1 MPNPNNDAKSC
12 PFCAILRGDEPGNV
26 IARDDVQRFAL
37 IQSTH
42 PEATIHWMAVPY
54 DHVVSTEVMEHEDS
68 ARFLA
73 LVDFALTQ
81 AKIAVEDYPAL
92 QQGFSL
98 KVHFGSFE
106 TVPHAKLHIL
116 SKE

>member
-1 MPNPNNDAKSC
+1 MANPNDETTSC
-12 PFCAILRGDEPGNV
+12 PFCAILRGDEPGKV
-26 IARDDVQRFAL
+26 IARDDKQRFAL

-54 DHVVSTEVMEHEDS
+54 EHVAGTEVMEHEDS

-81 AKIAVEDYPAL
+81 AKSAGEEYPAL
-92 QQGFSL
+92 RQGFSL

-106 TVPHAKLHIL
+106 TVPHAKLHVL

>member
-1 MPNPNNDAKSC
+1 M
-12 PFCAILRGDEPGNV
+12 AI
-26 IARDDVQRFAL
+26 
-37 IQSTH
+37 
-42 PEATIHWMAVPY
+42 PY
-54 DHVVSTEVMEHEDS
+54 EHVAGTEVMERQDS

-81 AKIAVEDYPAL
+81 AKSAIDDYPAL

-106 TVPHAKLHIL
+106 TVPHAKLHLL